1 MNTISVDILNPASFP
16 LLKELENLRL
26 IAIHTNVKVPVKS
39 NDFMDLVQKIRSKS
53 DNPPSL
59 DEITAEV
66 EQVRSEMYAISSH
79 TQHTNSM

>member
-26 IAIHTNVKVPVKS
+26 IAIHTNVKTTGKS

-53 DNPPSL
+53 DNPPSF

-66 EQVRSEMYAISSH
+66 EQVRNEMYAVS
-79 TQHTNSM
+79 